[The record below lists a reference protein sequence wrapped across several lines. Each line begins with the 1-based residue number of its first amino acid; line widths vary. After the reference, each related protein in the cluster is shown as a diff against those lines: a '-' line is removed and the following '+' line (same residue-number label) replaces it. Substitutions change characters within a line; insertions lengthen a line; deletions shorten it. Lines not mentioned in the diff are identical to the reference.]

1 MKVSL
6 SWLNDYVDV
15 QMALDDLVD
24 ALTMVG
30 LEVDS
35 VIDRYAFTEKVL
47 VGRVLEVQPHP
58 NADRLSLCSVDLGG
72 RTVSVVCGAPNV
84 QPGLLV
90 PVAEPGTVFPD
101 GTVLNK
107 SVIRGVA
114 SEGMICSEVE
124 LALGEDYSGIMVL
137 SADAAVG
144 KPLNRVLGLMDP
156 TIDIDLTPN
165 RPDCL
170 SIVGIAR
177 EIAAIQGTALKYPD
191 YRYTDKGS
199 QIHDVA
205 SVTIEAPDL
214 CPRYAARLIKDIKVG
229 PSPFWLQDRLMS
241 VGLRPINNIVDITNY
256 VMLETGQPLHA
267 FDFDQLA
274 GHKIIVRCAA
284 EGEKFIT
291 LDEKERT
298 LSADTLMIC
307 DGERPV
313 AIGGVMGGLN
323 SEIEESTTRV
333 LIEGAYFNPISIR
346 KTAKKLGLGTDA
358 SHRFERGVD
367 PQGTVKAINR
377 AAELMRD
384 LGGGVPIEGLIDE
397 HPQPVP
403 QRTVKLAVSSTN
415 RLLGTGFDSDRIASM
430 LESIEFTVAAKDQDV
445 LTVEVPSF
453 RVDVSRPE
461 DLMEEVARI
470 SGYNKIPTTFPVM
483 PSEARRPLEARQ
495 LRNRIKITMGG
506 FGFTEAI
513 NYSFIHKDSA
523 RRLQLPDSDRR
534 HDTVAILNPLTED
547 QTVMRT
553 SMIPGLLETVQR
565 NLARGQKNLRLFE
578 IGKIY
583 FATGIEQLP
592 EEIEML
598 AGVWT
603 GLRQHSSWLEK
614 DTPCDFFDV
623 KGVLEGLLAHLE
635 VKEARFTQLPDAK
648 CHYTRA
654 GHTAQI
660 RIGDRS
666 IGLAGEVQP
675 QVLEKY
681 DIKQTVFL
689 FELNLNQLAPL
700 VPETITSHPIPRFPA
715 VPRDITLIVDQSV
728 EAGSI
733 LDAVTE
739 KGEELVEAVALF
751 DAFEGGPIPAG
762 KKSIS
767 FRITYRSQQR
777 TLKDQEINTLHKKLT
792 DGLVTKFKALL
803 PE

>member
-15 QMALDDLVD
+15 QMKLDDLVD

-35 VIDRYAFTEKVL
+35 VIDRYAFMETVL

-72 RTVSVVCGAPNV
+72 STVPIVCGAPNV
-84 QPGLLV
+84 RPDLLV
-90 PVAEPGTVFPD
+90 PVAEPGTLFPD

-124 LALGEDYSGIMVL
+124 LALGEDHSGIIEL
-137 SADAAVG
+137 SPDAEVG
-144 KPLNRVLGLMDP
+144 SPLNRALGLMDP

-170 SIVGIAR
+170 SILGIAR
-177 EIAAIQGTALKYPD
+177 EIAAIQGSPLKYPD
-191 YRYTDKGS
+191 YHHPDKGS
-199 QIHDVA
+199 AIHDQA
-205 SVTIEAPDL
+205 SVTIDAPDL
-214 CPRYAARLIKDIKVG
+214 CPRYAARLLKNIKVG
-229 PSPFWLQDRLMS
+229 SSPFWLQDRLMS

-274 GHKIIVRCAA
+274 GHKIIVRCAT
-284 EGEKFIT
+284 EGEQFTT
-291 LDEKERT
+291 LDQKERK

-323 SEIEESTTRV
+323 SEIEETTSRV

-377 AAELMRD
+377 AAGLMQE
-384 LGGGVPIEGLIDE
+384 LGGGIPIEGLIDE

-403 QRTVKLAVSSTN
+403 QQTVNLKVSSTN
-415 RLLGTGFDSDRIASM
+415 RLLGTGFDPDRIVAM
-430 LESIEFTVAAKDQDV
+430 LESIEFTATAKDKDM
-445 LTVEVPSF
+445 LTVDVPSF

-470 SGYNKIPTTFPVM
+470 AGYNKIPTTFPVM
-483 PSEARRPLEARQ
+483 PSEARRPLEALL
-495 LRNRIKITMGG
+495 LRNRIKKTMCG

-513 NYSFIHKDSA
+513 NYSFIHKESA
-523 RRLQLPDSDRR
+523 LRLQLPEVDRR
-534 HDTVAILNPLTED
+534 HETVAILNPLTED

-583 FATGIEQLP
+583 FATGDEQLP

-598 AGVWT
+598 AGAWT

-614 DTPCDFFDV
+614 DQPCDFFDV
-623 KGVLEGLLAHLE
+623 KGVLEGLLEYLE
-635 VKEARFTQLPDAK
+635 IEEARFTQLPEAQ
-648 CHYTRA
+648 CHFTRA

-660 RIGDRS
+660 RIGDQGF
-666 IGLAGEVQP
+666 GLAGEVHP
-675 QVLEKY
+675 QVLKQY
-681 DIKQTVFL
+681 DIKQPVFL

-700 VPETITSHPIPRFPA
+700 VPETKTSRPIPRFPA

-733 LDAVTE
+733 LDAVAD
-739 KGEELVEAVALF
+739 KSEELVEAVALF

-767 FRITYRSQQR
+767 FRIIYRSQQR